1 MQKYTEKKA
10 DRQAFLN
17 ISSEHSKSLKT
28 SISYSQALRIKS
40 ICSKTTDLKY
50 HLQELKKRLVNHGY
64 NKKSID
70 QQFPEVK
77 TIDRNELLKEKN
89 T

>member
-28 SISYSQALRIKS
+28 SISYSQALRIKN
-40 ICSKTTDLKY
+40 ICSKTT
-50 HLQELKKRLVNHGY
+50 N
-64 NKKSID
+64 
-70 QQFPEVK
+70 
-77 TIDRNELLKEKN
+77 
-89 T
+89 